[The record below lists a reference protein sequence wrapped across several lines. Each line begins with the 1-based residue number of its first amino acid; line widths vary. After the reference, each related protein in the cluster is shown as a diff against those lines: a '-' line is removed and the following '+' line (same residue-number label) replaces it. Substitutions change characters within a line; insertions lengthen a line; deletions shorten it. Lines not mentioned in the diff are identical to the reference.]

1 MITVSVP
8 LPLFCWGGNF
18 QSQILKRGD
27 EKKMSAEGD
36 LEFLPWIF
44 AWGAYYVFLSKKD
57 LQIKYGFDGAIS
69 NVNFGLF

>member
-1 MITVSVP
+1 
-8 LPLFCWGGNF
+8 
-18 QSQILKRGD
+18 
-27 EKKMSAEGD
+27 MSAEGD

-44 AWGAYYVFLSKKD
+44 ACGAYYVFLSKKD